1 MEPEKKDGGPPIEKK
16 KIRVY
21 RTVSVWDPST
31 KKTKTKHISG
41 YDPEEVLRNCVTW
54 KDETKAKFAA
64 KLDEA
69 KPKGPLFPLT
79 PYTDPEMPTNGAV
92 SWVLVGA
99 SRSGK
104 STFMK
109 HLLKEHYKKH
119 ITCMMTLSS
128 AADIYKDLSKKIIVA
143 TDWNPVVIEDMYRL
157 NSKMDNKF
165 NFLVVTDDLVGGAI
179 KTDLQMT
186 RLLSLY
192 RNSNISA
199 IISGQQATLI
209 NAAGRS
215 NANFIAVFHQNSAG
229 EAKRVVDLYLTA
241 FFPTHMKVSEKI
253 QLFMKLTEDH
263 AFFFINNLNNTCT
276 LVKLGAH

>member
-1 MEPEKKDGGPPIEKK
+1 MEPEKKDGSPPTEKK
-16 KIRVY
+16 PIRIYKTVAVY
-21 RTVSVWDPST
+21 NPHT
-31 KKTKTKHISG
+31 KKTKSKSFSG
-41 YDPEEVLRNCVTW
+41 YDPEVLAKNCVIW
-54 KDETKAKFAA
+54 KDETKAKFKAEIE
-64 KLDEA
+64 DA
-69 KPKGPLFPLT
+69 KPKGPPFTLET
-79 PYTDPEMPTNGAV
+79 YKDPEMPTNGAV

-109 HLLKEHYKKH
+109 HLLKTHYKKH
-119 ITCMMTLSS
+119 LTCMMTLSS
-128 AADIYKDLSKKIIVA
+128 AAEIYKDLSKKIIVA
-143 TDWNPVVIEDMYRL
+143 TDWNPVVIEDMYRI

-165 NFLVVTDDLVGGAI
+165 PFLVVTDDLVGGAI

-241 FFPTHMKVSEKI
+241 FFPTHLKVSEKI

-263 AFFFINNLNNTCT
+263 CFFFINNLNNTCT
-276 LVKLGAH
+276 LVKLGGA